1 MFLLVKI
8 LNEHALLEE
17 NVETLK
23 SIGYQILDRDVH
35 GKETETELVVQTK
48 TT

>member
-35 GKETETELVVQTK
+35 GKETELVVQTK